1 MTAMPLSDSAVF
13 ESVSESDS
21 NSGFVSACA
30 TARAGDSA
38 GEVPLAL
45 DGLSK
50 RFGGRHALRDVTV
63 TMPAGA
69 VCGLVGANGAGKST
83 LLRCV
88 IGLTEPS
95 GGSGRVFGEKL
106 GTDRAKRMV
115 SYAPDELPMPDMLT
129 GHEYLGLIAG
139 LEDRPR
145 NLMRNAERLAE
156 IFGIDGALGKL
167 VGSYSHGMKR
177 RLQFAGAFSSDAPL
191 LILDEPF
198 SGLDVE
204 GSVLLRLALRT
215 WTRSGRSALVTI
227 HDLHTAER
235 ECDFI
240 VVLSDGRL
248 VAQGAPRS
256 ISDAAGTATL
266 EAAVLRLS
274 GLENVGDTADDIFAA
289 LMEPGA

>member
-1 MTAMPLSDSAVF
+1 MARGERPATRGPGASPGDAPLV
-13 ESVSESDS
+13 
-21 NSGFVSACA
+21 
-30 TARAGDSA
+30 
-38 GEVPLAL
+38 L
-45 DGLSK
+45 DGVSK
-50 RFGGRHALRDVTV
+50 LFGKRHALRDVTV
-63 TMPAGA
+63 TLPADA

-95 GGSGRVFGEKL
+95 GGTGLVFGEKL
-106 GTDRAKRMV
+106 GTDRAKRLV

-129 GHEYLGLIAG
+129 GREYLDLIAG
-139 LEDRPR
+139 LEDRPPHLR
-145 NLMRNAERLAE
+145 RDAERLAA
-156 IFGIDGALGKL
+156 IFGVDGALTKL

-240 VVLSDGRL
+240 VVLSDGGV
-248 VAQGAPRS
+248 VAQGDPAS
-256 ISDAAGTATL
+256 IGEAAGTDTL

-274 GLENVGDTADDIFAA
+274 GLENVSGTAEDVFAE
-289 LMEPGA
+289 LLGEGS

>member
-1 MTAMPLSDSAVF
+1 MPPADPFLSG
-13 ESVSESDS
+13 SVSEEAEE
-21 NSGFVSACA
+21 VSEEVSEVRSETDLESVPAA
-30 TARAGDSA
+30 D
-38 GEVPLAL
+38 VPLAL

-63 TMPAGA
+63 TMPPGA

-95 GGSGRVFGEKL
+95 AGDGRVFGEKL
-106 GTDRAKRMV
+106 GTDQAKRLV

-145 NLMRNAERLAE
+145 ELVRDAERLAA
-156 IFGIDGALGKL
+156 IFGIDGALTKL

-177 RLQFAGAFSSDAPL
+177 RLQFSGAFSSDAPL

-240 VVLSDGRL
+240 MVLSDGRL
-248 VAQGAPRS
+248 VAEGTPRS
-256 ISDAAGTATL
+256 ISEAAGTASL

-274 GLENVGDTADDIFAA
+274 GLENVSETADDVFAE
-289 LMEPGA
+289 LLGPGS

>member
-1 MTAMPLSDSAVF
+1 MPPGDPAVVV
-13 ESVSESDS
+13 EGV
-21 NSGFVSACA
+21 AA
-30 TARAGDSA
+30 PARAEDSPY
-38 GEVPLAL
+38 EIPLAL
-45 DGLSK
+45 EGLSK

-95 GGSGRVFGEKL
+95 GGTGRVFGEKL
-106 GTDRAKRMV
+106 GTDSAKRLV

-145 NLMRNAERLAE
+145 DLMRNAERLAE
-156 IFGIDGALGKL
+156 IFGIDGALTKL

-256 ISDAAGTATL
+256 ISETAGTSTL

-274 GLENVGDTADDIFAA
+274 GLENVSETADDIFAE
-289 LMEPGA
+289 LMGPGS

>member
-1 MTAMPLSDSAVF
+1 MPPADSAVV
-13 ESVSESDS
+13 ESVS
-21 NSGFVSACA
+21 AP
-30 TARAGDSA
+30 ARAEDPPY
-38 GEVPLAL
+38 EIPLAL
-45 DGLSK
+45 EGLSK

-95 GGSGRVFGEKL
+95 GGTGRVFGEQL
-106 GTDRAKRMV
+106 GTDSAKRLV

-145 NLMRNAERLAE
+145 DLMRNAERLAE
-156 IFGIDGALGKL
+156 IFGIDGSLTKL

-256 ISDAAGTATL
+256 ISEAAGTSTL
-266 EAAVLRLS
+266 EAAVLCLS
-274 GLENVGDTADDIFAA
+274 GLENVSETADDIFAE
-289 LMEPGA
+289 LMGPGS

>member
-1 MTAMPLSDSAVF
+1 MAPGDSAVV
-13 ESVSESDS
+13 EGVAAS
-21 NSGFVSACA
+21 
-30 TARAGDSA
+30 ARAEDSPY
-38 GEVPLAL
+38 EIPLAL
-45 DGLSK
+45 EGLSK

-95 GGSGRVFGEKL
+95 GGTGRVFGEKL
-106 GTDRAKRMV
+106 GTDSAKRLV

-145 NLMRNAERLAE
+145 DLMRNAERLAE
-156 IFGIDGALGKL
+156 IFGIDGALTKL

-256 ISDAAGTATL
+256 ISETAGTSTL

-274 GLENVGDTADDIFAA
+274 GLENVSETADDIFAE
-289 LMEPGA
+289 LMGPGS

>member
-1 MTAMPLSDSAVF
+1 M
-13 ESVSESDS
+13 
-21 NSGFVSACA
+21 
-30 TARAGDSA
+30 
-38 GEVPLAL
+38 L
-45 DGLSK
+45 DGVSK
-50 RFGGRHALRDVTV
+50 RFGSRHALRDVTV

-95 GGSGRVFGEKL
+95 GGTGLVFGEKL
-106 GTDRAKRMV
+106 GTDGAKHLV

-129 GHEYLGLIAG
+129 GHEYLNLIAG

-145 NLMRNAERLAE
+145 DLMGNAERLAE
-156 IFGIDGALGKL
+156 IFGIDGALTKL

-240 VVLSDGRL
+240 VVLSDGRV
-248 VAQGAPRS
+248 VAQGDPAS
-256 ISDAAGTATL
+256 ISEAAGTASL

-274 GLENVGDTADDIFAA
+274 GLENISETADDIFAE
-289 LMEPGA
+289 LLGADS

>member
-1 MTAMPLSDSAVF
+1 MTVLRDDPQSETPLVVYDV
-13 ESVSESDS
+13 
-21 NSGFVSACA
+21 
-30 TARAGDSA
+30 
-38 GEVPLAL
+38 
-45 DGLSK
+45 SK
-50 RFGGRHALRDVTV
+50 RYGGRYALRDVTV
-63 TMPAGA
+63 SLPAGA

-95 GGSGRVFGEKL
+95 SGTGWVFGEKL
-106 GTDRAKRMV
+106 GTDLAKRLI
-115 SYAPDELPMPDMLT
+115 SYAPDELPMPDLLT
-129 GHEYLGLIAG
+129 GNEYLRLIAG
-139 LEDRPR
+139 LEGRPR
-145 NLMRNAERLAE
+145 ALMRDAVRLAE
-156 IFGIDGALGKL
+156 IFGIDGALTKL

-177 RLQFAGAFSSDAPL
+177 RLQFAGAFSSEAPL

-215 WTRSGRSALVTI
+215 WIRSGRSALVTI

-240 VVLSDGRL
+240 VVLSDGHV
-248 VAQGAPRS
+248 VAQGDPGS
-256 ISDAAGTATL
+256 ISEAAGTTSL

-274 GLENVGDTADDIFAA
+274 GLEDVSNAADDVFAE
-289 LMEPGA
+289 LMAFRGAAEDPGSAPQQGAVPEPGPVLGQRS

>member
-1 MTAMPLSDSAVF
+1 MPRGDSAVV
-13 ESVSESDS
+13 ESVAAPTRAEDS
-21 NSGFVSACA
+21 PY
-30 TARAGDSA
+30 
-38 GEVPLAL
+38 EIPLAL
-45 DGLSK
+45 EGLSK

-95 GGSGRVFGEKL
+95 GGTGRVFGEKL
-106 GTDRAKRMV
+106 GTDSAKRLV

-145 NLMRNAERLAE
+145 DLMRNAERLAE
-156 IFGIDGALGKL
+156 IFGIDGALTKL

-256 ISDAAGTATL
+256 ISEVAGTSSL

-274 GLENVGDTADDIFAA
+274 GLENVSETADDIFAE
-289 LMEPGA
+289 LMGPGS